1 MDTCVLG
8 RCCAYRLPCLKMVDK
23 RRTRGPA
30 GKGSNLTPKE
40 AKDMLAAPIYAVL
53 AGQAQA
59 VFPTSNL
66 ASTSSLVGIFAH
78 SGVGCRVSPT
88 GKTIT
93 LPVWVNGRQWH
104 RAVLPVLQDPRWD
117 NSLPVWQ
124 VTANNNLTLLVEML
138 GHALAQSFH
147 DAGYGP
153 LP

>member
-1 MDTCVLG
+1 M
-8 RCCAYRLPCLKMVDK
+8 ADK
-23 RRTRGPA
+23 RRVRGIA
-30 GKGSNLTPKE
+30 AKGSNLTPKE
-40 AKDMLAAPIYAVL
+40 AQDRLAAPVYAIL

-66 ASTSSLVGIFAH
+66 ASTSSLVGIFGH
-78 SGVGCRVSPT
+78 SGMSCRISPN
-88 GKTIT
+88 GKTVT
-93 LPVWVNGRQWH
+93 LPVWVNEHQWH

-124 VTANNNLTLLVEML
+124 LTANNNLTTLVDII
-138 GHALAQSFH
+138 GTALAQSFH

>member
-1 MDTCVLG
+1 M
-8 RCCAYRLPCLKMVDK
+8 
-23 RRTRGPA
+23 
-30 GKGSNLTPKE
+30 TPKE
-40 AKDMLAAPIYAVL
+40 AKDALALPVYAIL

-78 SGVGCRVSPT
+78 SGTSCRVRANGRT
-88 GKTIT
+88 MT
-93 LPVWVNGRQWH
+93 LPVWVNDRQWH

-117 NSLPVWQ
+117 NSLPVWN
-124 VTANNNLTLLVEML
+124 ALASYNLTTLVEMI
-138 GHALAQSFH
+138 GNALAQSFH